1 MIRNTLSRAL
11 PLLGWTSWARIRE
24 LVSKESSG
32 VTQEPRI
39 LRTRATSALQ
49 VDQRSDRPAQRSRL
63 FLSLSIPF
71 FLSPVFSSRLIPRR
85 RRLRRMAQSRCPLA
99 KLKYLAFGRT
109 LKVHAR
115 GEDRGSLP
123 TARIKRLHDLR
134 LLVRRLAQRV
144 DCNRSIINAG
154 LGVTRVRDTQSE
166 FHTTPKGKK
175 IVNLLQRLMPY
186 LVAPSRESTIF
197 NLYSSRY
204 LGGPFV
210 LVYAHR
216 LLNVFFFHILR
227 AK

>member
-1 MIRNTLSRAL
+1 M
-11 PLLGWTSWARIRE
+11 
-24 LVSKESSG
+24 SKENSG

-49 VDQRSDRPAQRSRL
+49 VDQRSDRPAQRSPL
-63 FLSLSIPF
+63 
-71 FLSPVFSSRLIPRR
+71 FLSPVFSSRLPRRRQR

-186 LVAPSRESTIF
+186 LVAPSRERPSTIF

-216 LLNVFFFHILR
+216 LLNVFFFFTS
-227 AK
+227 